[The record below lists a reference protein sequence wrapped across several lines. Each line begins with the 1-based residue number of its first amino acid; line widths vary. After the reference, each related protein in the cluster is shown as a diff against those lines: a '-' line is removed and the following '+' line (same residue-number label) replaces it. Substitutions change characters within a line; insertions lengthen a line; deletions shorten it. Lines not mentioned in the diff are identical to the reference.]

1 VSSFTFFELKNRYD
15 RTIRGSVHSVD
26 TAETPGSLFIFA
38 HGLTSQR
45 MGPEYLF
52 VKISRFLAA
61 NNIASVRFDFTG
73 AGESDGEFCDMSLDT
88 MIGDLLMVTNHFRR
102 ILKPLKVYLLGHS
115 LGGMVTALSVKDIQP
130 DGIVLLAPVADTK
143 KFFTE
148 RKVMSQIGPNSSGL
162 FEYGPHELSPTVFDS
177 LQKVNPTVFLSENL
191 KGRMLL
197 IQGSSDPTVTP
208 EESWLYINEGKRSG
222 VSGEYT
228 LIEGANH
235 NFTRVNDIRNLCQT
249 ILSWT
254 KELC

>member
-1 VSSFTFFELKNRYD
+1 MSSFTFFELKNRYD
-15 RTIRGSVHSVD
+15 RMIRGSVHSVD
-26 TAETPGSLFIFA
+26 TDTPGSLFIFA

-73 AGESDGEFCDMSLDT
+73 TGESDGEFCDMNLDT
-88 MIGDLLMVTNHFRR
+88 MMSDLLTVTNHFRKTQ
-102 ILKPLKVYLLGHS
+102 KPSKVYLLGHS
-115 LGGMVTALSVKDIQP
+115 LGGMVTALSVKDILL

-148 RKVMSQIGPNSSGL
+148 RKVMSQIGANSRGL
-162 FEYGPHELSPTVFDS
+162 FEYGPHELSPTVFDT
-177 LQKVNPTVFLSENL
+177 LQKVDPSVFLSENF
-191 KGRMLL
+191 KGRILL
-197 IQGSSDPTVTP
+197 IQGGSDTTVTP
-208 EESWLYINEGKRSG
+208 EESLLYINEAKRSG

-228 LIEGANH
+228 LIEGASH
-235 NFTRVNDIRNLCQT
+235 NFSRVNDIRVLCQT

>member
-15 RTIRGSVHSVD
+15 KMIRGSVHTVD
-26 TAETPGSLFIFA
+26 TSAQGPLFIFT

-52 VKISRFLAA
+52 VKLSRFLAA
-61 NNIASVRFDFTG
+61 NDISSVRFDFTG
-73 AGESDGEFCDMSLDT
+73 SGESDGEFFDMSLDT
-88 MIGDLLMVTNHFRR
+88 MIGDLLTVTHHFRR
-102 ILKPLKVYLLGHS
+102 TLKPSKMYLLGHS
-115 LGGMVTALSVKDIQP
+115 LGGMVTALSVKDIQV
-130 DGIVLLAPVADTK
+130 DGIVLIAPVADTR
-143 KFFTE
+143 KFLTE
-148 RKVMSQIGPNSSGL
+148 HKVMSQIGVNSRGH
-162 FEYGPHELSPTVFDS
+162 FEYGPHELSPTVFDA
-177 LQKVNPTVFLSENL
+177 LQKANPSVFLSENF

-208 EESWLYINEGKRSG
+208 EESLLYINESKHSG
-222 VSGEYT
+222 VNGEYT

-235 NFTRVNDIRNLCQT
+235 NFTRVNDVKNLCQT